1 MISVIAYNVIA
12 KSEPDL
18 LISDHDSPTPKAEEK
33 DDLKTEVEDASEP
46 PPPDSGSIDDV
57 QTVEDPSLSAS
68 EEAPSQSSGWVGAQ
82 KFWSAHQKR
91 VFGDHAY

>member
-33 DDLKTEVEDASEP
+33 DDLKTEVEDAPEQ

-68 EEAPSQSSGWVGAQ
+68 QEAPSQSSGWVGAQ
-82 KFWSAHQKR
+82 KILVGPSKKSLW
-91 VFGDHAY
+91 